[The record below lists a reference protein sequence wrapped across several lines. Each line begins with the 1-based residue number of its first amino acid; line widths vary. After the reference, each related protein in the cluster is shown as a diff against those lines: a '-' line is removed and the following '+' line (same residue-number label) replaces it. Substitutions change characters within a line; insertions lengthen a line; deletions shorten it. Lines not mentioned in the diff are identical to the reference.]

1 MISNTTHSALSDLE
15 SRLSSARQTLRQ
27 TTVTTCLMTIAVYG
41 LAWVAI
47 VGLVDLLLPIP
58 ILIRG
63 LLVIGLVGLV
73 VWSAWNRLV
82 LPLRQRITVQDLALI
97 VGHKHPELEDRL
109 VSAVQV
115 GQDEAK
121 DPVQQKIWA
130 RLMQDAASATTE
142 INFKAAIDKQPL
154 NKVVWITMGLLLV
167 GSLIRHNFPT
177 QTEIALRRLFMPW
190 GRLLPVRATRYT
202 VTPGNARILRG
213 ASLKISVQTTGK
225 KADQVVATFLSATES
240 TVKPASGKKEVS
252 LHQTGDRTFAY
263 ERFNLQSD
271 LNYYL
276 LANQTRA
283 EVFSIKV
290 FDPPALETIELS
302 YDYPAYT
309 GFKPTVQ
316 HRDGNLRAIVGTEAT
331 IRLTTNK
338 GISSATV
345 RFGDGEPVPLAISAG
360 NVLTF
365 KHTLKHRGGN
375 EKKTY
380 QIDLKCVDGFANQA
394 PIVYQIQAIPD
405 RKPTVVIKEPER
417 DLRVTKLAEIQ
428 IEAAIIDDFGLLSTD
443 FKYQLSDRDQQ
454 ELEPETEQ
462 EMSVRSRQS
471 RYTLYLEAQD
481 LEVGDVIS
489 YFVEATDT
497 ASQRARSEIYFI
509 EIKPFNER
517 YREMESLPG
526 QADSPA
532 VQALSQL
539 AQEQKQII
547 RQTWQY
553 LSSLPDLDLDAV
565 KQTTTAQRDL
575 QKKTQKAVNEISGM
589 MTTMSV
595 DPEMLI
601 LLEKAVEQ
609 MTDAAD
615 KLDQRQLDSAIV
627 TEQAV
632 LENLIK
638 ATAKLEKILTKM
650 QPGQNQQ
657 AAEDLD
663 LKMDQLQSQF
673 EQDQQEADLQ
683 QREQVKEMLDQV
695 RQNRQQQQVLTEESQ
710 QLAQSGQN
718 PPGPI
723 RRNSQ
728 RQQRL
733 SQQSQ
738 MLADQGANFSNSAGT
753 AGQQLNRDLQKTAEL
768 QQQAAQALDQKQ
780 PQKASAFGKRA
791 DGKLS
796 AVERQLEQMLSQQ
809 TQQALQETTE
819 QLDQLGQQQSKLQ
832 QQTDRLAGKTEE
844 LERENQDTRN
854 QHWQEATELS
864 KRQKDLQR
872 ELQQVERN
880 LANLQQAL
888 EREGKTGAARSV
900 AETSRQMGQDQVEE
914 RMYEAQRSLRWHN
927 LDNALKNQ
935 DRALNAMR
943 KAADHRSRAEGQL
956 VLTESEQLENMLER
970 LDRWEDQL
978 QDVQRAGQTGQASGL
993 AEQMDQARQ
1002 QSMSAYS
1009 SSTEYEKLW
1018 LDALEGLY
1026 RRRAGR
1032 PAPDFKLA
1040 LSNIQRLKQTLEARL
1055 TEMKEKQQLSR
1066 LSQAKVPPE
1075 YKSAV
1080 HQYYEEIAQ

>member
-15 SRLSSARQTLRQ
+15 SRLSSARQTLRR
-27 TTVTTCLMTIAVYG
+27 TIVTTCLMTIAVYG

-63 LLVIGLVGLV
+63 LLVIGLIGLV
-73 VWSAWNRLV
+73 GWSAWNRLV
-82 LPLRQRITVQDLALI
+82 LPLRQRMTVQDLALI

-115 GQDEAK
+115 SQDEAK
-121 DPVQQKIWA
+121 DPLQQKIWA
-130 RLMQDAASATTE
+130 RLMQDTASVTTE
-142 INFKAAIDKQPL
+142 INFKAAIDKRPL
-154 NKVVWITMGLLLV
+154 NKVVWIAMGLLLV

-177 QTEIALRRLFMPW
+177 QAEITLRRLFLPW

-202 VTPGNARILRG
+202 VTPGDARILRG
-213 ASLKISVQTTGK
+213 ESLKISVQTTGK
-225 KADQVVATFLSATES
+225 KTDQVVATFLSATES

-252 LHQTGDRTFAY
+252 LHQTSNRTFAY
-263 ERFNLQSD
+263 ELFNLQSD

-276 LANQTRA
+276 LANQTRS

-290 FDPPALETIELS
+290 FDPPASEAIEVS

-309 GFKPTVQ
+309 GFKPTVRHQ
-316 HRDGNLRAIVGTEAT
+316 DGNLRAIVGTEAT

-360 NVLTF
+360 NVLAF
-365 KHTLKHRGGN
+365 KHTLKHRGRN

-380 QIDLKCVDGFANQA
+380 QIDLKCVDGFSNQA

-428 IEAAIIDDFGLLSTD
+428 IEAAIIDDFGLLSTY
-443 FKYQLSDRDQQ
+443 FKYQLGGQDQQ

-462 EMSVRSRQS
+462 EMTVRSRQS
-471 RYTLYLEAQD
+471 RYILYLEAQD

-489 YFVEATDT
+489 YFVEAIDT

-553 LSSLPDLDLDAV
+553 LSSLLDLDLDAV
-565 KQTTTAQRDL
+565 KQTATAQRDL

-615 KLDQRQLDSAIV
+615 KLDQRQLDSAIAP
-627 TEQAV
+627 EQAA
-632 LENLIK
+632 LEHLIK

-650 QPGQNQQ
+650 QSGQNQQ

-710 QLAQSGQN
+710 QLGQSDQNSPGQ
-718 PPGPI
+718 I

-832 QQTDRLAGKTEE
+832 QQTDRLAGKTED

-854 QHWQEATELS
+854 QHWPEATELS

-914 RMYEAQRSLRWHN
+914 RMYEAQRSLRWQN

-935 DRALNAMR
+935 DRALNALR
-943 KAADHRSRAEGQL
+943 KAADHLSRAEGQM
-956 VLTESEQLENMLER
+956 VQTESERLENMLER

-978 QDVQRAGQTGQASGL
+978 RDVQRAGQTGPASDL

-1018 LDALEGLY
+1018 LNALEGLY

-1055 TEMKEKQQLSR
+1055 TEIKEKQQLSR
-1066 LSQAKVPPE
+1066 LSQAEVLPE

>member
-1 MISNTTHSALSDLE
+1 MAYNTTHSTLSDLE
-15 SRLSSARQTLRQ
+15 SRLASARQTLRR
-27 TTVTTCLMTIAVYG
+27 TTVTASLMTIAVYG

-47 VGLVDLLLPIP
+47 VGLVDLLLPVP
-58 ILIRG
+58 TPIRG
-63 LLVIGLVGLV
+63 LLVIGLVWLV
-73 VWSAWNRLV
+73 GWSVWNRLALRV
-82 LPLRQRITVQDLALI
+82 RQRMSVQDLALI
-97 VGHKHPELEDRL
+97 VEHEHPELEDRL
-109 VSAVQV
+109 VSAVQI

-142 INFKAAIDKQPL
+142 INFKAAIDKRPL
-154 NKVVWITMGLLLV
+154 NKVVWIAMGLLLI
-167 GSLIRHNFPT
+167 GWLIKHNFPT

-190 GRLLPVRATRYT
+190 GRLLPVRATRFT
-202 VTPGNARILRG
+202 VTPGDARILRG
-213 ASLKISVQTTGK
+213 EGLKISVQTTGK
-225 KADQVVATFLSATES
+225 KTDQVVATFLSATAS
-240 TVKPASGKKEVS
+240 TVKPASREKEVS
-252 LHQTGDRTFAY
+252 LHQTGGRTFAY
-263 ERFNLQSD
+263 ELFNLQSD

-276 LANQTRA
+276 LANQTRS

-290 FDPPALETIELS
+290 FDPPALETIEAS

-316 HRDGNLRAIVGTEAT
+316 HQDGNLRAVVGTEAT

-360 NVLTF
+360 NALAF
-365 KHTLKHRGGN
+365 KHTLKYRGGN

-428 IEAAIIDDFGLLSTD
+428 IEAAITDDFGLLSTH
-443 FKYQLSDRDQQ
+443 FKYQLGGRDQQ

-462 EMSVRSRQS
+462 KMTVRSRQP
-471 RYTLYLEAQD
+471 RYTFYLEEQD

-517 YREMESLPG
+517 YRETESLPG

-539 AQEQKQII
+539 VQEQKQII

-553 LSSLPDLDLDAV
+553 LSSLPDLDLDAI

-575 QKKTQKAVNEISGM
+575 QTKTQKAVNEISGM

-615 KLDQRQLDSAIV
+615 KLDQRQLDSALV
-627 TEQAV
+627 PEQTA

-650 QPGQNQQ
+650 QSGQNQQ

-683 QREQVKEMLDQV
+683 RREQVKEMLDRV

-710 QLAQSGQN
+710 QLAQSSQNSSGQMK
-718 PPGPI
+718 
-723 RRNSQ
+723 RNSQ

-738 MLADQGANFSNSAGT
+738 MLADQGVNLSNSAGT
-753 AGQQLNRDLQKTAEL
+753 AGQQLNQDLQTAAEL
-768 QQQAAQALDQKQ
+768 QQQAAQALDQEQ

-796 AVERQLEQMLSQQ
+796 AVERQLEQMLAQQ

-819 QLDQLGQQQSKLQ
+819 QLDRLVQRQSKLQ
-832 QQTDRLAGKTEE
+832 QQTDRLADKTED
-844 LERENQDTRN
+844 LERENQDIRN
-854 QHWQEATELS
+854 QHWQEAAELS
-864 KRQKDLQR
+864 KRQKDLHR

-914 RMYEAQRSLRWHN
+914 RMYEAQRSLRWQN
-927 LDNALKNQ
+927 LDNALENQ

-943 KAADHRSRAEGQL
+943 EATDHLSQAEGQM
-956 VLTESEQLENMLER
+956 VQTESEQLENMLER

-978 QDVQRAGQTGQASGL
+978 QDVQRAGQTGQASDL

-1002 QSMSAYS
+1002 QSMSAYP

-1055 TEMKEKQQLSR
+1055 TEIKQKQQLSR
-1066 LSQAKVPPE
+1066 LSQAEVPPE

-1080 HQYYEEIAQ
+1080 HQYYEEIAE